1 MASAFIYY
9 LIGDSKEFAKYVY
22 EKIHK
27 NFGQLQNCE
36 IFQSDDQ
43 KSLQTDSNQI

>member
-1 MASAFIYY
+1 MNESHEQSTRKLASAFIYY

-27 NFGQLQNCE
+27 NFG
-36 IFQSDDQ
+36 
-43 KSLQTDSNQI
+43 

>member
-1 MASAFIYY
+1 MNESDDVSSRKLAAAFIYY

-27 NFGQLQNCE
+27 NFG
-36 IFQSDDQ
+36 
-43 KSLQTDSNQI
+43 